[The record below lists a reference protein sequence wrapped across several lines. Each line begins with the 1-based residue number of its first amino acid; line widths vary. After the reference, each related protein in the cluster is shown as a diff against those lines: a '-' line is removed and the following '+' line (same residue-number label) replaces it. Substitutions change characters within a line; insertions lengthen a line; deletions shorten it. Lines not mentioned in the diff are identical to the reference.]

1 MSQLVRD
8 MLVDWPV
15 QRSSEIW
22 DNVRKK
28 EVWRRMV
35 KIVVATTLTDA
46 IILIPRVELVIGK
59 AAYLAGISTA
69 FG

>member
-8 MLVDWPV
+8 MFLKWPV
-15 QRSSEIW
+15 ERSNEIW

-28 EVWRRMV
+28 EIWRRMI
-35 KIVVATTLTDA
+35 KIVVATTLVDA
-46 IILIPRVELVIGK
+46 IVLIPRVEHVIGK

>member
-8 MLVDWPV
+8 MFVKWPV
-15 QRSSEIW
+15 ERSNEIW

-28 EVWRRMV
+28 EVWRRMI
-35 KIVVATTLTDA
+35 KIVVATTLVDA
-46 IILIPRVELVIGK
+46 IILIPSVEHVIGK